1 MTFCAR
7 SGRQQCLSSAARALS
22 PPCGGEGRCPRSPPG
37 ACARGGGRKRLR
49 GAWARQSWKAAQG
62 GRAAF
67 GGSKGGS
74 SVRGEACG
82 GGGVRGSRRA
92 RGAIAVHLPRVVA
105 EIRLLRRCRS
115 GRGSWR
121 ERSRRR
127 APLGGDRCCRPGT
140 AGRRRCRCRPARLR
154 GSTQDGPSAFV
165 GLLSILIAVTNHAG
179 PLAGRRR
186 RCIIAQRGLVQERFD
201 SFMRRE
207 MITFA
212 GKNRRALHLLDP
224 ITVQPFLQLVLT
236 NTSTCLGVHQD
247 LHLMQQFRIF

>member
-1 MTFCAR
+1 M
-7 SGRQQCLSSAARALS
+7 GQQRA
-22 PPCGGEGRCPRSPPG
+22 
-37 ACARGGGRKRLR
+37 
-49 GAWARQSWKAAQG
+49 
-62 GRAAF
+62 
-67 GGSKGGS
+67 
-74 SVRGEACG
+74 
-82 GGGVRGSRRA
+82 GGGVRGGRRAGEQACVGRRA

-115 GRGSWR
+115 GAGSWR

-127 APLGGDRCCRPGT
+127 EGLGGDRCCRPGT

-154 GSTQDGPSAFV
+154 GSTQAGPSAFV

-201 SFMRRE
+201 SLISRE

-247 LHLMQQFRIF
+247 LHLMQQFRNFWLVF